1 MNNIEAAIT
10 LILSQ
15 SLKINKKNININS
28 SIDNLEGWDSFS
40 QISIVLEIEKKF
52 KFKFSNNDII
62 SSTSIK
68 KLVKLVKKSAKKK

>member
-1 MNNIEAAIT
+1 MNNIESSII

-52 KFKFSNNDII
+52 KFKFSNDDII

>member
-1 MNNIEAAIT
+1 MNNIESAII

-15 SLKINKKNININS
+15 SLKVNKKNITINS
-28 SIDNLEGWDSFS
+28 SIDSLEGWDSFS

-62 SSTSIK
+62 SSTSVK

>member
-1 MNNIEAAIT
+1 MKNIENEII
-10 LILSQ
+10 LILSK
-15 SLKINKKNININS
+15 SLKINKKNISINS

-40 QISIVLEIEKKF
+40 QISIILEIEKKF
-52 KFKFSNNDII
+52 KIKFSNNDII